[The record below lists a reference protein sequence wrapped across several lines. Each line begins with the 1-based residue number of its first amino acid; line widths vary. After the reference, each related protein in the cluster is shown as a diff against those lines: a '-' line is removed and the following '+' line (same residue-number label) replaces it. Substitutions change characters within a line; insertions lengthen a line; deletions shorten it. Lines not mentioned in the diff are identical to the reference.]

1 MEFFT
6 DNILLIFILSLL
18 AAIIAFSGHFK
29 KFSVSRNTIIFSS
42 ITANIVGLI
51 FSAALFIMF
60 FLKNTEPF
68 EMSIDWFRIGSLNL
82 SVGVLADNISSVFLL
97 ILMLVSI
104 IVQWYSAYYMKDESD
119 EGLYFGHLNLLN
131 TAMTA
136 LILSPNLPQTF
147 IFFGLVGICSYL
159 TVNFRYEKTK
169 VSNAAKN
176 VLIINRIGD
185 MLFLAGLVILIY
197 FVLSYPIAEGSELLT
212 YSNLSETAADFYVY
226 LSDGSFYLA
235 CMLLFCGTIVKSA
248 QFPLHVWLID
258 STEAPAPVNALI
270 NSATMVAAGVLLAIR
285 LLPMFELSTYVTQS
299 ILYIGLITAF
309 LSAFFAIGQTNIH
322 KMLAY
327 STSSQIGLII
337 AVIGALAP
345 SSALYYLTSHSF
357 AKVAL
362 FLIAGIIFK
371 YVTDKTSD
379 MSEMGG
385 LRAKY
390 PILAYCYLISIC
402 SLSGIFFCG
411 FIAKETVFESLL
423 TLNDIPAIILFCSVL
438 FMSGYCLF
446 RSYFVIFEGEL
457 KQQEKKQIPSSL
469 YNVVIVCTLALIAV
483 TFLNKNLFTFSNNPS
498 DFYILNTNNIT
509 IGLSSLLISVIAVI
523 VACGNVAHKMPSL
536 PDALRPFSLNGGY
549 IPNIY
554 GWVVDN
560 IFDVF
565 RNFVRVID
573 KYVLNG
579 IANFQGYLARFV
591 SWLISVSQNGNIQA
605 YLAYAVATVG
615 LILIIYLLI
624 VVGIGEV

>member
-18 AAIIAFSGHFK
+18 AAIIAFTGHFK

-51 FSAALFIMF
+51 FSAALFVMF
-60 FLKNTEPF
+60 FLQNTEPF

-104 IVQWYSAYYMKDESD
+104 IVQWYSAYYMKDEND

-248 QFPLHVWLID
+248 QFPLHVWLIE

-270 NSATMVAAGVLLAIR
+270 NSATMVAAGVLLSIR

-309 LSAFFAIGQTNIH
+309 LSAFFAIGQTNIN

-469 YNVVIVCTLALIAV
+469 YSVVIVCTLALIAV

-536 PDALRPFSLNGGY
+536 PDVLRPFSLNGGY
-549 IPNIY
+549 LPNIY

>member
-18 AAIIAFSGHFK
+18 AAIIAFTGHFK

-51 FSAALFIMF
+51 FSVALFVMF
-60 FLKNTEPF
+60 FLQNTEPF
-68 EMSIDWFRIGSLNL
+68 EMSVNWFRIGSLNL
-82 SVGVLADNISSVFLL
+82 TVGVLADNISSVFLL
-97 ILMLVSI
+97 LLMLVSI
-104 IVQWYSAYYMKDESD
+104 IVQWYSAYYMKDEID
-119 EGLYFGHLNLLN
+119 EGLYFGYLNLLN

-147 IFFGLVGICSYL
+147 VFLGLVGICSYL

-235 CMLLFCGTIVKSA
+235 CMLLFCGTIAKSA

-309 LSAFFAIGQTNIH
+309 LSAFFAIGQTNIN

-371 YVTDKTSD
+371 YVTDKASD
-379 MSEMGG
+379 MLEMGG
-385 LRAKY
+385 LRANY

-423 TLNDIPAIILFCSVL
+423 TLNDIPAVILFCSVL
-438 FMSGYCLF
+438 FMGGYCLF

-457 KQQEKKQIPSSL
+457 KQQEKKHIPSSL
-469 YNVVIVCTLALIAV
+469 YSVVIVCTIVLIAV

-498 DFYILNTNNIT
+498 DFYILNTNNLA

-523 VACGNVAHKMPSL
+523 VACGSVAHKMPSL
-536 PDALRPFSLNGGY
+536 PDVLRPFSLNGGY
-549 IPNIY
+549 IPNFY

-579 IANFQGYLARFV
+579 FANFQGYLARFV
-591 SWLISVSQNGNIQA
+591 SWLISISQNGNIQA